1 MNTPAEFAIRIFEH
15 SVSKLDKKAFFTVIT
30 RGNIELIHRVSKPA
44 TLCMSTRITSSDAVA
59 HLSLVSL
66 LWKSLYC
73 FRDHWFMYQSWDI
86 FIFLSRVNIN
96 LGICFLPSIALE
108 NKRTVLDFR
117 SSLNLNLGL
126 LNLGLLN
133 LGLLNLGLDDI
144 TPVVLK
150 KALTYKE
157 GKTSFI
163 EMNKFTTDF
172 NVDVFIGGNL
182 FNSITLLEPTG
193 FNSQFVKVM
202 QKFTR
207 FTFGAWFTT
216 KLEVTA
222 HPVNLGFSKGSSTD
236 YNLWFFY
243 SNFYLFDDLIT
254 DDFRESLVKGLLPWF
269 ITRFEDGK
277 DVNVI
282 IFIINLSRLSVCYL
296 HETALTLSTGDFE
309 VEES

>member
-1 MNTPAEFAIRIFEH
+1 VNTPTEFAIRIFEH
-15 SVSKLDKKAFFTVIT
+15 SISKLDKKAFFSVIA
-30 RGNIELIHRVSKPA
+30 RGNIELIHRVSKPT
-44 TLCMSTRITSSDAVA
+44 TLCMSARITSSDAVA

-73 FRDHWFMYQSWDI
+73 FRDHWFMYRSWDI

-117 SSLNLNLGL
+117 SLDFRSSLNLNIGL
-126 LNLGLLN
+126 LS
-133 LGLLNLGLDDI
+133 LGLDDI

-150 KALTYKE
+150 KALTDKE

-193 FNSQFVKVM
+193 FNSQFIKVM

-254 DDFRESLVKGLLPWF
+254 DDFRESLGKGLLPWL
-269 ITRFEDGK
+269 ITRFENGK

-282 IFIINLSRLSVCYL
+282 IFVINLSRLSVCYL
-296 HETALTLSTGDFE
+296 HETAFTLSSGDFE